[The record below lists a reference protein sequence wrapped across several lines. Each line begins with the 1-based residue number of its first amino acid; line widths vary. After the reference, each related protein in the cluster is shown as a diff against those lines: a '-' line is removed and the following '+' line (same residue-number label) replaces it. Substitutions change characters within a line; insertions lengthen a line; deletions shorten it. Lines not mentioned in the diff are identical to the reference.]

1 MEIKMRLIRAQL
13 KKRLG
18 KTNRVIIIKVMN
30 ELLSLIIHI
39 FDLILLPI
47 TILFAF
53 FFRLMRKRKFES
65 LPFSKSVMFKIG
77 VYPIID
83 HYYEPM
89 FNPKYLYKSLRL
101 KRNLPGI
108 NLNIDGQLKLLNEFK
123 FCEELTSF
131 PIDKSNDEI
140 EFCYKDGPF
149 PPADAEYLYNI
160 IRLFKPGKIIEI
172 GSGHSTLMANNAI
185 KKNIVSDPNYNCK
198 HICIEPYES
207 DWLGKIN
214 VEIIKE
220 RVEKIDI
227 SFFEKL
233 KANDILFI
241 DSSHII
247 RPQGDVLFE
256 YLEILPILKSGV
268 LVHIHDIFTPEDYP
282 DEWVHNAILWNEQY
296 LLEAFLSCN
305 NDYRIIGATNYLL
318 HYEYEKFIRACPIT
332 KLLTEKGEQV
342 GAGSIWLMKN

>member
-1 MEIKMRLIRAQL
+1 MR
-13 KKRLG
+13 
-18 KTNRVIIIKVMN
+18 
-30 ELLSLIIHI
+30 E
-39 FDLILLPI
+39 
-47 TILFAF
+47 
-53 FFRLMRKRKFES
+53 RKFES
-65 LPFSKSVMFKIG
+65 LPFSKSVMFNIG

-89 FNPKYLYKSLRL
+89 FNPKYLYRSLRL

-108 NLNIDGQLKLLNEFK
+108 NLNVESQLKLLSKFK
-123 FCEELTSF
+123 FSEELIGF
-131 PIDKSNDEI
+131 PIEKLNDEI

-149 PPADAEYLYNI
+149 PPADAEYLYNM
-160 IRLFKPGKIIEI
+160 IRVFKPGKIIEI
-172 GSGHSTLMANNAI
+172 GSGHSTLMAKNAI
-185 KKNIVSDPNYNCK
+185 KKNIIEDSDYTCK

-207 DWLGKIN
+207 DWLRKIN
-214 VEIIKE
+214 VEIVKE

-233 KANDILFI
+233 EANDILFI

-282 DEWVHNAILWNEQY
+282 CNF
-296 LLEAFLSCN
+296 LE
-305 NDYRIIGATNYLL
+305 
-318 HYEYEKFIRACPIT
+318 
-332 KLLTEKGEQV
+332 
-342 GAGSIWLMKN
+342 

>member
-1 MEIKMRLIRAQL
+1 MKIIKLQI
-13 KKRLG
+13 KKRLR
-18 KTNRVIIIKVMN
+18 KNNRDIIIKVMN
-30 ELLSLIIHI
+30 ELLSFIIHI
-39 FDLILLPI
+39 VDFIFLPI

-53 FFRLMRKRKFES
+53 FFRLMRKRKFQN
-65 LPFSKSVMFKIG
+65 LPFSKSILFKIG
-77 VYPIID
+77 VYPILD

-89 FNPKYLYKSLRL
+89 FNPKHLYKSLRL

-108 NLNIDGQLKLLNEFK
+108 NLNVESQLNLLSK
-123 FCEELTSF
+123 FRFSEELTGF
-131 PIDKSNDEI
+131 PIEKLNDEI
-140 EFCYKDGPF
+140 EFCFKGGPF

-160 IRLFKPGKIIEI
+160 IRLFKPSKIIEI

-185 KKNIVSDPNYNCK
+185 KKNIAADPNYTCQ

-207 DWLGKIN
+207 DWLRKIN

-220 RVEKIDI
+220 RVEKTDI
-227 SFFEKL
+227 SFFKKL
-233 KANDILFI
+233 EANDILFI

-282 DEWVHNAILWNEQY
+282 DEWVNNAILWNEQY
-296 LLEAFLSCN
+296 LLEAFLCCN
-305 NDYRIIGATNYLL
+305 NDFSIIGTTNYLL
-318 HYEYEKFIRACPIT
+318 HYEYEKFINVCPVT
-332 KLLTEKGEQV
+332 KYLKENGEVV
-342 GAGSIWLMKN
+342 GAGSIWLQKN